1 LSRAGRRDYRYAVPA
16 VCQKGNDAADQLGF
30 CRTSCPER
38 HGGRTM
44 GYFLRAGLGL
54 ALFVAGLVVFNMKLQ
69 ELLDIGTCASG
80 NVQFQITQECPEGTG
95 SAVLLVMISA
105 FVCIIGGVIFAFRG
119 DPPSGRRRGFS
130 GSFGSTGFLWGAFF
144 TATGV
149 ALLVGRP
156 YGEVL
161 DPATGE
167 IVGRPDSQLG
177 ATITGVTFL
186 VMGVPALLIALG
198 LVVKSRSRAPKPASA
213 TAPFTAPSLAAPA
226 PPATAP
232 MDDVERVT
240 DRIGQLE
247 RLQRLRDAGVLT
259 HSEFEIAKAEILD
272 P

>member
-1 LSRAGRRDYRYAVPA
+1 
-16 VCQKGNDAADQLGF
+16 
-30 CRTSCPER
+30 
-38 HGGRTM
+38 M
-44 GYFLRAGLGL
+44 GYFLRASVGL

-80 NVQFQITQECPEGTG
+80 NVPFQITQECPEGTG
-95 SAVLLVMISA
+95 AAVLLVMLSV
-105 FVCIIGGVIFAFRG
+105 FVCIIGGVVFAFRG

-144 TATGV
+144 TITGV

-167 IVGRPDSQLG
+167 VGGRPDSQLG

-186 VMGVPALLIALG
+186 IMGVPALLIAVG
-198 LVVKSRSRAPKPASA
+198 LILKSRSREPARAAPA
-213 TAPFTAPSLAAPA
+213 TAALAAPSLATPPSPVTAPA
-226 PPATAP
+226 SSAVQ
-232 MDDVERVT
+232 DT

-259 HSEFEIAKAEILD
+259 QSEFEIAKTEILD
-272 P
+272 S